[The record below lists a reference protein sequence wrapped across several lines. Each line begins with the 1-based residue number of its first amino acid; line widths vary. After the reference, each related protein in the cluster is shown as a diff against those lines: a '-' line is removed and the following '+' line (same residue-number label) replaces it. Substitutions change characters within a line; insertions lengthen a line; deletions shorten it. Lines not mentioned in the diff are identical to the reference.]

1 MKSFQRKIALAA
13 LYLSIL
19 STPLLAAGLD
29 DILKVNLRPG
39 WRAEDGTHIA
49 GLQITLAPGWK
60 TYWRQPGDTGIPPK
74 FDFRVSK
81 GLGVL
86 EVLYPTPKITWQDQ
100 VRTIGYQDEVIFPIV
115 IQPRTIGNMTISGQ
129 VEIGVCKEI
138 CIPVSLDVSAILPA
152 KGPIDWVIEA
162 AFQTLPRAGTDKIN
176 CTFTAAT
183 DGMHLSLTL
192 PHQNQDINGATIE
205 LGNSRLWIE
214 TPTIDRSSDQLEIT
228 ANILTP
234 SGNPIAVG
242 RGDVVTTIFSATT
255 ATEYHGCTGS

>member
-19 STPLLAAGLD
+19 STPLLGAGLE

-39 WRAEDGTHIA
+39 WRAEDDGSR
-49 GLQITLAPGWK
+49 LAMRIDMSDGWK

-100 VRTIGYQDEVIFPIV
+100 MRTISYQDEVIFPIV

-192 PHQNQDINGATIE
+192 PHQDQDINGATIE

-242 RGDVVTTIFSATT
+242 RGDIVTTIFSATT
-255 ATEYHGCTGS
+255 ATEYHGCSGS

>member
-1 MKSFQRKIALAA
+1 MKSFRRKIALAA

-19 STPLLAAGLD
+19 STPLLGAGLE

-100 VRTIGYQDEVIFPIV
+100 VRTISYQNEVIFPIV

-152 KGPIDWVIEA
+152 KGPIDWVIKA

-192 PHQNQDINGATIE
+192 PHHTSPA
-205 LGNSRLWIE
+205 SK
-214 TPTIDRSSDQLEIT
+214 SSDQS
-228 ANILTP
+228 P
-234 SGNPIAVG
+234 RS
-242 RGDVVTTIFSATT
+242 RF
-255 ATEYHGCTGS
+255 GSQENLFR